1 MLKKVRKVRRVG
13 RVRKVAIVMGKNKIN
28 VRFVQLEPAAFLSD
42 VDVQMWNATEVGCY
56 WLILLYLYTNN
67 GRVPNDQKGLSRI
80 CRCPRNFVRIWNKI
94 AHKFIVAGA
103 FLCNKRVDRE
113 LQAALSRYTQTHLA
127 GVKSA
132 KKRWGCYNGV
142 TDSVTTKESK
152 GNVIEEKGIKTS
164 NSKQGMENIDA
175 DIHKTADKD
184 TNTISKI
191 NSSFSTSVRD
201 KENPFQKAMDVLKN
215 RVVSGAVGSTS
226 LTTGGEKKPVSSADN
241 QTRVLQFSEKLNAV
255 IRPRT
260 QSDRT
265 CFRKVAN
272 FFGGQIEA
280 GKCGAEI
287 FTHALHLAE
296 EAAKGRNPAAC
307 FMALVKKE
315 LNYR

>member
-1 MLKKVRKVRRVG
+1 
-13 RVRKVAIVMGKNKIN
+13 VMGKNKTNI
-28 VRFVQLEPAAFLSD
+28 RFVQLEPAAFLSD

-80 CRCPRNFVRIWNKI
+80 CRYPRNFVRIWNKI
-94 AHKFIVAGA
+94 AHKFVVAGA

-132 KKRWGCYNGV
+132 KKRWGRYNGV

-152 GNVIEEKGIKTS
+152 GNVIEEKEIKTS
-164 NSKQGMENIDA
+164 NSKHGGENTYE
-175 DIHKTADKD
+175 DIHRTADKD

-191 NSSFSTSVRD
+191 NSSSSTSVRN
-201 KENPFQKAMDVLKN
+201 KENPFQRSLEAIKN
-215 RVVSGAVGSTS
+215 RTVARA
-226 LTTGGEKKPVSSADN
+226 SSPCNHGQDGRATEQTCNHGQDGRATE
-241 QTRVLQFSEKLNAV
+241 QTRVLQFSEKLNAL
-255 IRPRT
+255 IHPRT

-272 FFGGQIEA
+272 FFAGQIVS
-280 GKCGAEI
+280 GKCGAEVY
-287 FTHALHLAE
+287 TRALHFAE